1 MSATSIGRTKS
12 MISVGIAKFNT
23 GLPKR
28 QNPEPR
34 RRRAEESDFGRIFKE
49 ECKKLDEK
57 EEDHG
62 DIKDTK

>member
-1 MSATSIGRTKS
+1 

-28 QNPEPR
+28 QKAAPR
-34 RRRAEESDFGRIFKE
+34 KRQKAAPRKRQAEASDFGRIFKE

>member
-1 MSATSIGRTKS
+1 

-28 QNPEPR
+28 QKAAPWKR
-34 RRRAEESDFGRIFKE
+34 QAEASDFGRIFKE

>member
-1 MSATSIGRTKS
+1 

-62 DIKDTK
+62 YIKDTK

>member
-1 MSATSIGRTKS
+1 MVT
-12 MISVGIAKFNT
+12 VGIAKFNT

-28 QNPEPR
+28 QKAAPR
-34 RRRAEESDFGRIFKE
+34 KRQAEASDFGRIFKE